1 MNWSRI
7 FIGDICT
14 VVCFLSGKLN
24 SIFDGI
30 YIMNGLK
37 VLHHTNTNL
46 LELIVRVSFFKAK
59 CSNCLRAVQRTL
71 FSMKSPWWIIRGIFK
86 IPHYMIFSLKPEA
99 EKMEN
104 HEEWKEFTIWN
115 TRTVDMVGCS
125 LCDVKHEK
133 RKS

>member
-46 LELIVRVSFFKAK
+46 LELIVQVSFFKPNVQIAFELSK
-59 CSNCLRAVQRTL
+59 ELCLA
-71 FSMKSPWWIIRGIFK
+71 
-86 IPHYMIFSLKPEA
+86 
-99 EKMEN
+99 
-104 HEEWKEFTIWN
+104 WN
-115 TRTVDMVGCS
+115 LHD
-125 LCDVKHEK
+125 E
-133 RKS
+133 